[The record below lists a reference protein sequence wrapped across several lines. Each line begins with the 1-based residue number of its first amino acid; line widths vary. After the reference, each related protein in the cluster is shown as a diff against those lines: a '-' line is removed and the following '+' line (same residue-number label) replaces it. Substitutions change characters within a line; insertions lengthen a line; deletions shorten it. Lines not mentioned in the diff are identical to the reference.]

1 MLKLLHC
8 PVQVVVLLRDLY
20 KVWLSS
26 YFSFNR
32 EFSQFSCASAEFRT
46 SVNSDGS
53 VVVSDIQCT
62 QAAEAN
68 KSTQEPDRAYLGLPV
83 SCVHLPNNHLQKR
96 SCFPN

>member
-62 QAAEAN
+62 QAAE
-68 KSTQEPDRAYLGLPV
+68 SLGFSSFLALPGEAGFP
-83 SCVHLPNNHLQKR
+83 SLFSRLCR
-96 SCFPN
+96 SQLREVFVCN